1 MTDNDR
7 YTKMLAFAGEKSILQ
22 PLNTINSPQHLHSA
36 FERIQNWTEKNNMVF
51 NREKFEMLNI
61 GEKARAFHFVPHH
74 GKQIE
79 AKDNIKNLLFE
90 IGNSLKKLEF
100 H

>member
-1 MTDNDR
+1 
-7 YTKMLAFAGEKSILQ
+7 
-22 PLNTINSPQHLHSA
+22 
-36 FERIQNWTEKNNMVF
+36 MVF

>member
-1 MTDNDR
+1 
-7 YTKMLAFAGEKSILQ
+7 
-22 PLNTINSPQHLHSA
+22 
-36 FERIQNWTEKNNMVF
+36 MVF

-61 GEKARAFHFVPHH
+61 GEKARALHFVPHH